1 MCEGLS
7 CFFSLEMTGTHQGR
21 LQKPKSQ
28 NTSAKSGEGVPLPT
42 FLAHFFHGRGTP
54 LTDGFRDS
62 FFWSLLFSSNQNL
75 CRYSIGA
82 DDDFQHHSYPSTY
95 PSAPTDNEPYNPGYY
110 DRQVSFHPK
119 SLCFSLHRVRSPSP
133 STSTSLAKESS
144 MALPRTNYHGG
155 VGVYSA
161 GPIGTWW

>member
-62 FFWSLLFSSNQNL
+62 FFEAFSSLQIRICAGTAL
-75 CRYSIGA
+75 VQMTTS
-82 DDDFQHHSYPSTY
+82 STT
-95 PSAPTDNEPYNPGYY
+95 PIQAPTQAPQLIMNP
-110 DRQVSFHPK
+110 
-119 SLCFSLHRVRSPSP
+119 
-133 STSTSLAKESS
+133 TILAT
-144 MALPRTNYHGG
+144 M
-155 VGVYSA
+155 
-161 GPIGTWW
+161 IGR